1 MTSSTHLT
9 RLRFSMAV
17 LCSSLLGLSCGGD
30 AGEVDVFPDQLE
42 RLAPEIEEL
51 PTYAPVFPLW
61 TNGADKQRFIL
72 TPDGSTAQPGAI
84 AEGTLFFKQFSYDGV
99 FVETRVIRMTAD
111 GPEYAV
117 YLHPGGSADG
127 ARLMEPEDS
136 RDVPVELEGES
147 FTHVIPHVTQC
158 ASCHEAG
165 MGPILGFT
173 ELQPEGIGDDD
184 DEGDDEQDDDEGNPL
199 ERDVIS
205 YAQGNCVHC
214 HNGSGVDGSSFDM
227 RPDVFVTNT
236 VGVLTEGSASAGGVR
251 VVPGDPETSVLFLA
265 LQRQSP
271 AAPMPPI
278 GVQRRDEQTAARVRA
293 WIESL

>member
-173 ELQPEGIGDDD
+173 ELQLEGFEADDD
-184 DEGDDEQDDDEGNPL
+184 DQDDDEGNPL
-199 ERDVIS
+199 ERDVIG

-214 HNGSGVDGSSFDM
+214 HNGSGVTGSSFDM
-227 RPDVFVTNT
+227 RASAFVTNT
-236 VGVLTEGSASAGGVR
+236 VGVPTEGSASAVGVR
-251 VVPGDPETSVLFLA
+251 VVPGDPDASVLYLA
-265 LQRQSP
+265 LRREAP

-293 WIESL
+293 WIEGL